1 MKACGTLSE
10 GDGGTQLQ
18 QKNTCTRVKG
28 KRARFNFKAP
38 PSPDALVDTLAM

>member
-1 MKACGTLSE
+1 MKASGVLSE

-18 QKNTCTRVKG
+18 QKNTLTKVKG
-28 KRARFNFKAP
+28 KRARFNFQAP